1 MATRTITTKLA
12 LEGEAEYRAK
22 IKNINSELAVYKSE
36 LERVEAKY
44 KTSANSLEALSAK
57 QSALKGQLDAL
68 NKKHDEQAEML
79 EKARKAQQKFAE
91 EADSV
96 RAKLESLK
104 GSSADTAEEQEKLA
118 KQLADAEESMQKA
131 ANSANFYQKQLNNTE
146 RDQEKLGQEL
156 EQTGKYLAE
165 AESDFYKCAKSIDK
179 YGHEVKDAG
188 DASKELGESSR
199 EAINQL
205 AGVLAS
211 AGVAKAVEEIA
222 AALLEC
228 VKAFGEFESQMSA
241 VQAIS
246 GASGTQMAELAEKA
260 KYMGAT
266 TSFTATE
273 AGQALEYMA
282 MAGWKTNEMMDG
294 LEGIMHLAAAS
305 GEDLGATSDIV
316 TDALTAFGLAA
327 SDSARFADVLAA
339 ASSNA
344 NTNVGMMGETFKY
357 AAPVA
362 GSLGYSIEDTALAI
376 GLMANAGI
384 KGTQAGTALR
394 SVFSRLASDAGATKT
409 QLGALGVLTERLGVQ
424 FYNIDGSTRA
434 LNDVLVDSRAAWAG
448 LSAEEQI
455 FYGKTIAGTEAMSGW
470 LALMNAGE
478 ADFQKLSLAISNSSG
493 AAKEMS
499 EIKLDNL
506 SGQMTLLGSAADG
519 LKIAIG
525 EQLAPALSGLAEVGT
540 GALAWATDF
549 VSENPWLV
557 QAIAG
562 ALGALGLLATGLAA
576 YTALTTAAAAAQT
589 ALNGAI
595 GLCPLAAVTVAAGAL
610 VGVIG
615 SWVASLDDVD
625 EKTQGFTDSLKD
637 SKDAY
642 EDLNDSMADQRRN
655 NRAMASSLLELLK
668 VEEKSALQK
677 DQIEQKVA
685 KLNEAVPELNL
696 AYDRE
701 ADALIGVTEAELKS
715 MLAREEAQTQYEAQ
729 VSRLNELST
738 ERAEI
743 ESRLKD
749 ARLALNEAEAAG
761 TGNTRE
767 LQNTINDLT
776 AAQEENERQTAA
788 LEEAS
793 SAYGEA
799 QAQAA
804 AKSKDAQA
812 RVQELTDQMAQ
823 LDEAHQKSMEAAR
836 ANLERQMGLFED
848 LDKSANISINDMI
861 ESLKKQEEATNSY
874 AENIQ
879 KAMELGVDKGLI
891 QKLSDGSDESAR
903 ILAEIVASGEE
914 EISALNDEFRKVEQ
928 GKDDFTKVIDELEN
942 DYSNRMDDI
951 TRKMNESIAEL
962 NQAEEA
968 WTVGQNNI
976 QGLIN
981 GVTSKTGALMATY
994 VKAARDALNAYARE
1008 MDQHSPSKKF
1018 YKMGRFDIEGL
1029 ILGVESEES
1038 KLAATYA
1045 RIGRAGLNSLKQ
1057 NLPSHGIDY
1066 DTDVDYSSLMLA
1078 AETLE
1083 EFEQYAAQRTAK
1095 IIGEHIDLVEQG
1107 YSDNTQL
1114 LKQWM
1119 ESVGATAEDVEGIIQ
1134 NIEKTIQ
1141 GIDYDPDVDYSSLM
1155 LAAETLEEFEQYAA
1169 QRTAKIIGEHIDLV
1183 EQGYSDNTQLLKQWM
1198 ESVGAT
1204 AEDVEGI
1211 IQNIEKTIQGIDYDP
1226 DVDYSSLMLAAETL
1240 EEFEQY
1246 AAQRTA
1252 KIIGEHIDTVA
1263 QGYADNAK
1271 ILEQWRST
1279 VDQTMSGIEK
1289 SVNGVSYDPNIDYSA
1304 LMMEAK
1310 SVEEFLELANK
1321 RSAKIAG
1328 ENIDVV
1334 ARGYADNIQLLEQWS
1349 SAIKESRD
1357 DLVRT
1362 ADDMAAEFSEKMEE
1376 ITKSLNDA
1384 IQEMNVKEE
1393 AFQVGTDNIR
1403 GLIDG
1408 TLDMKNELVDTYAQ
1422 MGREALAAYKKE
1434 VDQRSPSH
1442 KFEQAGRFDIQ
1453 GLIRGAEEEKN
1464 NLDAA
1469 YAKLA
1474 QTALNSMERHL
1485 PSTLAEPPSTAAQD
1499 RQTAAIIAA
1508 VSNRGENAGGIPIHI
1523 DKLVV
1528 RDESDVKRIA
1538 QELYYMVQREGRS
1551 RGGGFL

>member
-36 LERVEAKY
+36 LEKVEAKY

-57 QSALKGQLDAL
+57 QSALKGQLEAL
-68 NKKHDEQAEML
+68 NKRHSEEAEML
-79 EKARKAQQKFAE
+79 EKARKAQQQFAD

-104 GSSADTAEEQEKLA
+104 NSSSDTTEEQEKLA

-179 YGHEVKDAG
+179 YGNEAKDAG
-188 DASKELGESSR
+188 DASRKLGESSMD
-199 EAINQL
+199 AINQL

-211 AGVAKAVEEIA
+211 AGVAKSVAEIA
-222 AALLEC
+222 SALLEC

-246 GASGTQMAELAEKA
+246 GASGAQMAELTEKA

-316 TDALTAFGLAA
+316 TDALTAFGLTA

-394 SVFSRLASDAGATKT
+394 SAFSRLASDAGATET
-409 QLGALGVLTERLGVQ
+409 QLGALGVLTEKLGVQ

-506 SGQMTLLGSAADG
+506 SGQMTLLDSAADG

-525 EQLAPALSGLAEVGT
+525 EQLAPALSDLAEAGTDALTWATEFTNENKLVGPAIVGT
-540 GALAWATDF
+540 
-549 VSENPWLV
+549 
-557 QAIAG
+557 
-562 ALGALGLLATGLAA
+562 
-576 YTALTTAAAAAQT
+576 TTA
-589 ALNGAI
+589 
-595 GLCPLAAVTVAAGAL
+595 VGAL
-610 VGVIG
+610 VAGVTLYTYKAELAAAKTALLSAVMNANPAVFLVSAMAGLAVAIG
-615 SWVASLDDVD
+615 AYVAAADDAD
-625 EKTQGFTDSLKD
+625 EKTRDFTDSLKD

-642 EDLNDSMADQRRN
+642 EDLNDSMADQSRN
-655 NRAMASSLLELLK
+655 NRAMASSLLDLLR

-685 KLNEAVPELNL
+685 KLNEAVPGLNL

-701 ADALIGVTEAELKS
+701 KDALIGVTEAELES
-715 MLAREEAQTQYEAQ
+715 MLAREEAQAQYEAQ

-749 ARLALNEAEAAG
+749 ARLALNEAEVAG

-767 LQNTINDLT
+767 LQNTINELT

-804 AKSKDAQA
+804 AKSQEAQT
-812 RVQELTDQMAQ
+812 RIQQLTDQMAD
-823 LDEAHQKSMEAAR
+823 LEASYQKSMEAAKSS
-836 ANLERQMGLFED
+836 LESQMGLFAD
-848 LDKSANISINDMI
+848 LDASVDVSINDMI
-861 ESLKKQEEATNSY
+861 ESLKRQAEYMDSY
-874 AENIQ
+874 ASNIQ

-891 QKLSDGSDESAR
+891 QKLSDGSEESAR
-903 ILAEIVASGEE
+903 ILAEIVDSGEE
-914 EISALNDEFRKVEQ
+914 EIANLNAEFRKVEQ
-928 GKDDFTKVIDELEN
+928 GKNDFSGIVADLETDFSSRMEDIKRELN
-942 DYSNRMDDI
+942 D
-951 TRKMNESIAEL
+951 TIAEL
-962 NQAEEA
+962 DQSEEA
-968 WTVGQNNI
+968 RSAGANNI
-976 QGLIN
+976 QGLID
-981 GVTSKTGALMATY
+981 GTFSKTGALLA
-994 VKAARDALNAYARE
+994 AYA
-1008 MDQHSPSKKF
+1008 
-1018 YKMGRFDIEGL
+1018 KMGRD
-1029 ILGVESEES
+1029 
-1038 KLAATYA
+1038 
-1045 RIGRAGLNSLKQ
+1045 
-1057 NLPSHGIDY
+1057 
-1066 DTDVDYSSLMLA
+1066 
-1078 AETLE
+1078 
-1083 EFEQYAAQRTAK
+1083 
-1095 IIGEHIDLVEQG
+1095 
-1107 YSDNTQL
+1107 
-1114 LKQWM
+1114 
-1119 ESVGATAEDVEGIIQ
+1119 
-1134 NIEKTIQ
+1134 
-1141 GIDYDPDVDYSSLM
+1141 
-1155 LAAETLEEFEQYAA
+1155 
-1169 QRTAKIIGEHIDLV
+1169 
-1183 EQGYSDNTQLLKQWM
+1183 
-1198 ESVGAT
+1198 
-1204 AEDVEGI
+1204 
-1211 IQNIEKTIQGIDYDP
+1211 
-1226 DVDYSSLMLAAETL
+1226 
-1240 EEFEQY
+1240 
-1246 AAQRTA
+1246 
-1252 KIIGEHIDTVA
+1252 
-1263 QGYADNAK
+1263 
-1271 ILEQWRST
+1271 
-1279 VDQTMSGIEK
+1279 
-1289 SVNGVSYDPNIDYSA
+1289 
-1304 LMMEAK
+1304 
-1310 SVEEFLELANK
+1310 
-1321 RSAKIAG
+1321 
-1328 ENIDVV
+1328 
-1334 ARGYADNIQLLEQWS
+1334 
-1349 SAIKESRD
+1349 
-1357 DLVRT
+1357 
-1362 ADDMAAEFSEKMEE
+1362 
-1376 ITKSLNDA
+1376 
-1384 IQEMNVKEE
+1384 
-1393 AFQVGTDNIR
+1393 
-1403 GLIDG
+1403 
-1408 TLDMKNELVDTYAQ
+1408 
-1422 MGREALAAYKKE
+1422 ALAAYKKE

-1442 KFEQAGRFDIQ
+1442 KFEQAGRFDVQ
-1453 GLIRGAEEEKN
+1453 GLIRGAEEEGD

-1474 QTALNSMERHL
+1474 QTALQSMERGL
-1485 PSTLAEPPSTAAQD
+1485 PSTLVEPPSTAAQD

-1508 VSNRGENAGGIPIHI
+1508 VSNHGEKVGGIPIHI

-1538 QELYYMVQREGRS
+1538 QELYYMVQRENRS
-1551 RGGGFL
+1551 RGGGVL

>member
-36 LERVEAKY
+36 LEKVEAKY

-57 QSALKGQLDAL
+57 QSALKGQLEAL
-68 NKKHDEQAEML
+68 NKRHSEEAEML
-79 EKARKAQQKFAE
+79 EKARKAQQQFAD

-104 GSSADTAEEQEKLA
+104 NSSSDTTEEQEKLA

-179 YGHEVKDAG
+179 YGNEAKDAG
-188 DASKELGESSR
+188 DASRELGESSMD
-199 EAINQL
+199 AINQL

-211 AGVAKAVEEIA
+211 AGVAKSVAEIA
-222 AALLEC
+222 SALLEC

-246 GASGTQMAELAEKA
+246 GASGAQMAELTEKA

-362 GSLGYSIEDTALAI
+362 GSLGYSVEDTALAI

-394 SVFSRLASDAGATKT
+394 SAFSRLASDAGATET
-409 QLGALGVLTERLGVQ
+409 QLGALGVLTEKLGVQ

-506 SGQMTLLGSAADG
+506 SGQMTLLDSAADG

-525 EQLAPALSGLAEVGT
+525 EQLAPALSDLAEAGTDALTWATEFTNENKLVGPAIVGT
-540 GALAWATDF
+540 
-549 VSENPWLV
+549 
-557 QAIAG
+557 
-562 ALGALGLLATGLAA
+562 
-576 YTALTTAAAAAQT
+576 TTA
-589 ALNGAI
+589 
-595 GLCPLAAVTVAAGAL
+595 VGAL
-610 VGVIG
+610 VAGVTLYTYKAELAAAKTALLSAVMNANPAVFLVSAMAGLAVAIG
-615 SWVASLDDVD
+615 AYVAAADDAD
-625 EKTQGFTDSLKD
+625 EKTRDFTDSLKD

-642 EDLNDSMADQRRN
+642 EDLNDSMADQSRN
-655 NRAMASSLLELLK
+655 NRAMASSLLDLLR

-685 KLNEAVPELNL
+685 KLNEAVPGLNL

-701 ADALIGVTEAELKS
+701 KDALIGVTEAELES
-715 MLAREEAQTQYEAQ
+715 MLAREEAQAQYEAQ

-749 ARLALNEAEAAG
+749 ARLALNEAEVAG

-767 LQNTINDLT
+767 LQNTINELT

-804 AKSKDAQA
+804 AKSQEAQT
-812 RVQELTDQMAQ
+812 RIQQLTDQMAD
-823 LDEAHQKSMEAAR
+823 LEASYQKSMEAAKSS
-836 ANLERQMGLFED
+836 LESQMGLFAD
-848 LDKSANISINDMI
+848 LDASVDVSINDMI
-861 ESLKKQEEATNSY
+861 ESLKRQAEYMDSY
-874 AENIQ
+874 ASNIQ

-891 QKLSDGSDESAR
+891 QKLSDGSEESAR
-903 ILAEIVASGEE
+903 ILAEIVDSGEE
-914 EISALNDEFRKVEQ
+914 EIANLNAEFRKVEQ
-928 GKDDFTKVIDELEN
+928 GKNDFSGIVADLETDFSSRMEDIKRELN
-942 DYSNRMDDI
+942 D
-951 TRKMNESIAEL
+951 TIAEL
-962 NQAEEA
+962 DQSEEA
-968 WTVGQNNI
+968 RSAGANNI
-976 QGLIN
+976 QGLID
-981 GVTSKTGALMATY
+981 GTFSKTGALLA
-994 VKAARDALNAYARE
+994 AYA
-1008 MDQHSPSKKF
+1008 
-1018 YKMGRFDIEGL
+1018 KMGRD
-1029 ILGVESEES
+1029 
-1038 KLAATYA
+1038 
-1045 RIGRAGLNSLKQ
+1045 
-1057 NLPSHGIDY
+1057 
-1066 DTDVDYSSLMLA
+1066 
-1078 AETLE
+1078 
-1083 EFEQYAAQRTAK
+1083 
-1095 IIGEHIDLVEQG
+1095 
-1107 YSDNTQL
+1107 
-1114 LKQWM
+1114 
-1119 ESVGATAEDVEGIIQ
+1119 
-1134 NIEKTIQ
+1134 
-1141 GIDYDPDVDYSSLM
+1141 
-1155 LAAETLEEFEQYAA
+1155 
-1169 QRTAKIIGEHIDLV
+1169 
-1183 EQGYSDNTQLLKQWM
+1183 
-1198 ESVGAT
+1198 
-1204 AEDVEGI
+1204 
-1211 IQNIEKTIQGIDYDP
+1211 
-1226 DVDYSSLMLAAETL
+1226 
-1240 EEFEQY
+1240 
-1246 AAQRTA
+1246 
-1252 KIIGEHIDTVA
+1252 
-1263 QGYADNAK
+1263 
-1271 ILEQWRST
+1271 
-1279 VDQTMSGIEK
+1279 
-1289 SVNGVSYDPNIDYSA
+1289 
-1304 LMMEAK
+1304 
-1310 SVEEFLELANK
+1310 
-1321 RSAKIAG
+1321 
-1328 ENIDVV
+1328 
-1334 ARGYADNIQLLEQWS
+1334 
-1349 SAIKESRD
+1349 
-1357 DLVRT
+1357 
-1362 ADDMAAEFSEKMEE
+1362 
-1376 ITKSLNDA
+1376 
-1384 IQEMNVKEE
+1384 
-1393 AFQVGTDNIR
+1393 
-1403 GLIDG
+1403 
-1408 TLDMKNELVDTYAQ
+1408 
-1422 MGREALAAYKKE
+1422 ALAAYKKE

-1442 KFEQAGRFDIQ
+1442 KFEQAGRFDVQ
-1453 GLIRGAEEEKN
+1453 GLIRGAEEEGD

-1474 QTALNSMERHL
+1474 QTALQSMERGL
-1485 PSTLAEPPSTAAQD
+1485 PSTLVEPPSTAAQD

-1508 VSNRGENAGGIPIHI
+1508 VSNHGEKVGGIPIHI

-1538 QELYYMVQREGRS
+1538 QELYYMVQRENRS
-1551 RGGGFL
+1551 RGGGVL

>member
-36 LERVEAKY
+36 LEKVEAKY

-57 QSALKGQLDAL
+57 QSALKGQLEAL
-68 NKKHDEQAEML
+68 NKRHSQEVEML
-79 EKARKAQQKFAE
+79 EKARKAQQQFAD

-104 GSSADTAEEQEKLA
+104 NSSSDTTEEQEKLA
-118 KQLADAEESMQKA
+118 KQLADAEASMQKA

-179 YGHEVKDAG
+179 YGNEAKDAG
-188 DASKELGESSR
+188 DASKKLGESSR
-199 EAINQL
+199 EAIDQL

-211 AGVAKAVEEIA
+211 AGVAKSVEEIA
-222 AALLEC
+222 SALLEC

-246 GASGTQMAELAEKA
+246 GASGAQMAELTEKA

-266 TSFTATE
+266 TSFTAPE

-362 GSLGYSIEDTALAI
+362 GSLGYSVEDTALAI

-394 SVFSRLASDAGATKT
+394 SVFSRLASDAGATET
-409 QLGALGVLTERLGVQ
+409 QLGALGVLTEKLGVQ

-506 SGQMTLLGSAADG
+506 SGQMTLLDSAADG

-525 EQLAPALSGLAEVGT
+525 EQLAPALSDLAAAGT
-540 GALAWATDF
+540 DALTWATEF
-549 VSENPWLV
+549 TNENEWVGP
-557 QAIAG
+557 AIVG
-562 ALGALGLLATGLAA
+562 
-576 YTALTTAAAAAQT
+576 
-589 ALNGAI
+589 
-595 GLCPLAAVTVAAGAL
+595 VTVAVGTLTA
-610 VGVIG
+610 GVILYTHETELAAAKTALLNAAMNANPAVFL
-615 SWVASLDDVD
+615 VAAMAGLAVAIGTYVAAADDAD
-625 EKTQGFTDSLKD
+625 EKTQDFTDSLKD

-655 NRAMASSLLELLK
+655 NRAMASSLLDLLR

-685 KLNEAVPELNL
+685 QLNEAVPGLNL

-701 ADALIGVTEAELKS
+701 KDALIGVTEAELES
-715 MLAREEAQTQYEAQ
+715 MLAREEAQAQYEAQ

-749 ARLALNEAEAAG
+749 ARLALNEAEVAG

-767 LQNTINDLT
+767 LQNTINELT

-804 AKSKDAQA
+804 AKSQEAQT
-812 RVQELTDQMAQ
+812 RIQQLTDQMAD
-823 LDEAHQKSMEAAR
+823 LEASYQKSMEAAKSS
-836 ANLERQMGLFED
+836 LESQMGLFAD
-848 LDKSANISINDMI
+848 LDASVDVSINDMI
-861 ESLKKQEEATNSY
+861 ESLKRQAEYMDSY
-874 AENIQ
+874 ASNIQ

-891 QKLSDGSDESAR
+891 QKLSDGSEESAR
-903 ILAEIVASGEE
+903 ILAEIVDSGEE
-914 EISALNDEFRKVEQ
+914 EIANLNAEFRKVEQ
-928 GKDDFTKVIDELEN
+928 GKNDFSGIVADLETDFSSRMEDIKRELN
-942 DYSNRMDDI
+942 D
-951 TRKMNESIAEL
+951 TIAEL
-962 NQAEEA
+962 DQSEEA
-968 WTVGQNNI
+968 RSAGANNI

-981 GVTSKTGALMATY
+981 GTFSKTRALVA
-994 VKAARDALNAYARE
+994 AYA
-1008 MDQHSPSKKF
+1008 
-1018 YKMGRFDIEGL
+1018 KMGRD
-1029 ILGVESEES
+1029 
-1038 KLAATYA
+1038 
-1045 RIGRAGLNSLKQ
+1045 
-1057 NLPSHGIDY
+1057 
-1066 DTDVDYSSLMLA
+1066 
-1078 AETLE
+1078 
-1083 EFEQYAAQRTAK
+1083 
-1095 IIGEHIDLVEQG
+1095 
-1107 YSDNTQL
+1107 
-1114 LKQWM
+1114 
-1119 ESVGATAEDVEGIIQ
+1119 
-1134 NIEKTIQ
+1134 
-1141 GIDYDPDVDYSSLM
+1141 
-1155 LAAETLEEFEQYAA
+1155 
-1169 QRTAKIIGEHIDLV
+1169 
-1183 EQGYSDNTQLLKQWM
+1183 
-1198 ESVGAT
+1198 
-1204 AEDVEGI
+1204 
-1211 IQNIEKTIQGIDYDP
+1211 
-1226 DVDYSSLMLAAETL
+1226 
-1240 EEFEQY
+1240 
-1246 AAQRTA
+1246 
-1252 KIIGEHIDTVA
+1252 
-1263 QGYADNAK
+1263 
-1271 ILEQWRST
+1271 
-1279 VDQTMSGIEK
+1279 
-1289 SVNGVSYDPNIDYSA
+1289 
-1304 LMMEAK
+1304 
-1310 SVEEFLELANK
+1310 
-1321 RSAKIAG
+1321 
-1328 ENIDVV
+1328 
-1334 ARGYADNIQLLEQWS
+1334 
-1349 SAIKESRD
+1349 
-1357 DLVRT
+1357 
-1362 ADDMAAEFSEKMEE
+1362 
-1376 ITKSLNDA
+1376 
-1384 IQEMNVKEE
+1384 
-1393 AFQVGTDNIR
+1393 
-1403 GLIDG
+1403 
-1408 TLDMKNELVDTYAQ
+1408 
-1422 MGREALAAYKKE
+1422 ALAAYKKE

-1442 KFEQAGRFDIQ
+1442 KFEQAGRFDVQ
-1453 GLIRGAEEEKN
+1453 GLIRGAEEEGD

-1474 QTALNSMERHL
+1474 QTALQSMERGL
-1485 PSTLAEPPSTAAQD
+1485 PSTLVEPPSAAAQD

-1508 VSNRGENAGGIPIHI
+1508 VSNRGEEVGGIHIQI

-1538 QELYYMVQREGRS
+1538 QELYYMARRENRS
-1551 RGGGFL
+1551 RGGGSL

>member
-12 LEGEAEYRAK
+12 LDGEAEYRAK

-79 EKARKAQQKFAE
+79 EKARKAQQKFAD

-104 GSSADTAEEQEKLA
+104 GSSADTTEEQEKLA

-179 YGHEVKDAG
+179 YGNEAKDAG

-199 EAINQL
+199 GAINQL

-222 AALLEC
+222 SALLEC

-246 GASGTQMAELAEKA
+246 GASGAQMAELAEKA

-362 GSLGYSIEDTALAI
+362 GSLGYSIEDMALAI

-478 ADFQKLSLAISNSSG
+478 ADFQKLAHAIDTCNGS
-493 AAKEMS
+493 AQRMAET
-499 EIKLDNL
+499 KLDNYA
-506 SGQMTLLGSAADG
+506 GQVKLLESAIDG
-519 LKIAIG
+519 LKLEIG
-525 EQLAPALSGLAEVGT
+525 SQLAPVLTDLAGGATTVAGGLTRLLEVCPAIVPILAGLVTAAKALTVAFAGFAIIKTITPMVT
-540 GALAWATDF
+540 TFNAALAA
-549 VSENPWLV
+549 NPMGMV
-557 QAIAG
+557 AVAVIG
-562 ALGALGLLATGLAA
+562 VVTALGTLAA
-576 YTALTTAAAAAQT
+576 RLKDTDQQT
-589 ALNGAI
+589 
-595 GLCPLAAVTVAAGAL
+595 
-610 VGVIG
+610 
-615 SWVASLDDVD
+615 
-625 EKTQGFTDSLKD
+625 KTFTDSLKD
-637 SKDAY
+637 SKTAY
-642 EDLNDSMADQRRN
+642 DDLTASMADQKMS

-685 KLNEAVPELNL
+685 KLNEAVPGLNL

-701 ADALIGVTEAELKS
+701 KDALIGVTEAELKS

-767 LQNTINDLT
+767 LQNTINELT

-804 AKSKDAQA
+804 AKSQEMQT
-812 RVQELTDQMAQ
+812 RVQELTDQMAE

-848 LDKSANISINDMI
+848 LDKSADISINDMI

-1119 ESVGATAEDVEGIIQ
+1119 
-1134 NIEKTIQ
+1134 K
-1141 GIDYDPDVDYSSLM
+1141 
-1155 LAAETLEEFEQYAA
+1155 
-1169 QRTAKIIGEHIDLV
+1169 
-1183 EQGYSDNTQLLKQWM
+1183 
-1198 ESVGAT
+1198 SVGAT

-1422 MGREALAAYKKE
+1422 MGREALAAYKRE

-1474 QTALNSMERHL
+1474 QTALRNMERHL
-1485 PSTLAEPPSTAAQD
+1485 PSTLVEPPAAAAQD

-1508 VSNRGENAGGIPIHI
+1508 VSNRCENAGGITIHI
-1523 DKLVV
+1523 DKLEA

-1538 QELYYMVQREGRS
+1538 QELYYMVQRENRS

>member
-12 LEGEAEYRAK
+12 LDGEAEYKAK
-22 IKNINSELAVYKSE
+22 IKNINSELAVYRSE
-36 LERVEAKY
+36 LEKVDAKY
-44 KTSANSLEALSAK
+44 KTSANSLEALNAK
-57 QSALKGQLDAL
+57 KSALKGQLEAL
-68 NKKHDEQAEML
+68 NERHAKEAEML
-79 EKARKAQQKFAE
+79 EKARKAQQKFAD

-104 GSSADTAEEQEKLA
+104 GSSADTAEEQENLA

-146 RDQEKLGQEL
+146 RDQAKLGQEL
-156 EQTGKYLAE
+156 ERTEKYLNE
-165 AESDFYKCAKSIDK
+165 AADSADECARSIDQ
-179 YGHEVKDAG
+179 YGKEVKDAAQESEDFG
-188 DASKELGESSR
+188 GKSK

-211 AGVAKAVEEIA
+211 AGVAKAVEAIA
-222 AALLEC
+222 TALLEC
-228 VKAFGEFESQMSA
+228 VKAFGEFESQMST

-246 GASGTQMAELAEKA
+246 GASGTQMAALAEKA

-376 GLMANAGI
+376 GLMANSGI

-424 FYNIDGSTRA
+424 FYNLDGSTRA

-478 ADFQKLSLAISNSSG
+478 ADFQKLSLAINNSSG

-525 EQLAPALSGLAEVGT
+525 EQLAPALSDLAEVGT
-540 GALAWATDF
+540 DTLTWATEFTNENKLVGPAIVGVMTAIGALTAGVTLYTYKA
-549 VSENPWLV
+549 EL
-557 QAIAG
+557 AIAKT
-562 ALGALGLLATGLAA
+562 ALLNAVMNANPAVFLISAMAGLAVA
-576 YTALTTAAAAAQT
+576 IGTYVAAA
-589 ALNGAI
+589 
-595 GLCPLAAVTVAAGAL
+595 
-610 VGVIG
+610 
-615 SWVASLDDVD
+615 DDAD
-625 EKTQGFTDSLKD
+625 EKTQDFTDSLKD
-637 SKDAY
+637 SRDAY
-642 EDLNDSMADQRRN
+642 EDLSVSMADQRRN
-655 NRAMASSLLELLK
+655 NRAMASSLLDLLK

-685 KLNEAVPELNL
+685 KLNEAVPGLNL

-715 MLAREEAQTQYEAQ
+715 MLAREEAQAQYEAQ
-729 VSRLNELST
+729 VSRLNELDT

-743 ESRLKD
+743 ASRLKE

-767 LQNTINDLT
+767 LQNTIKELT

-804 AKSKDAQA
+804 AKSQEMQT
-812 RVQELTDQMAQ
+812 RVQELTDQMAA

-848 LDKSANISINDMI
+848 LDASVDVSINDMI

-874 AENIQ
+874 ADNIR

-891 QKLSDGSDESAR
+891 QKLSDGSEESAR
-903 ILAEIVASGEE
+903 ILAEIVSSGNE
-914 EISALNDEFRKVEQ
+914 EIDNLNDAFGRVEE
-928 GKDDFTKVIDELEN
+928 GRTAFSHVIDELEN
-942 DYSNRMDDI
+942 DYSNKMDEI
-951 TRKMNESIAEL
+951 TRKMNESIEEL
-962 NQAEEA
+962 NQSEKA
-968 WTVGQNNI
+968 WTVGENNI

-981 GVTSKTGALMATY
+981 GTFSKTGALI
-994 VKAARDALNAYARE
+994 AAYSKMGKDAINAYKKE
-1008 MDQHSPSKKF
+1008 VDSHSPSKKF
-1018 YKMGRFDIEGL
+1018 
-1029 ILGVESEES
+1029 
-1038 KLAATYA
+1038 
-1045 RIGRAGLNSLKQ
+1045 
-1057 NLPSHGIDY
+1057 
-1066 DTDVDYSSLMLA
+1066 
-1078 AETLE
+1078 
-1083 EFEQYAAQRTAK
+1083 EQQ
-1095 IIGEHIDLVEQG
+1095 
-1107 YSDNTQL
+1107 
-1114 LKQWM
+1114 
-1119 ESVGATAEDVEGIIQ
+1119 
-1134 NIEKTIQ
+1134 
-1141 GIDYDPDVDYSSLM
+1141 
-1155 LAAETLEEFEQYAA
+1155 
-1169 QRTAKIIGEHIDLV
+1169 
-1183 EQGYSDNTQLLKQWM
+1183 
-1198 ESVGAT
+1198 
-1204 AEDVEGI
+1204 
-1211 IQNIEKTIQGIDYDP
+1211 
-1226 DVDYSSLMLAAETL
+1226 
-1240 EEFEQY
+1240 
-1246 AAQRTA
+1246 
-1252 KIIGEHIDTVA
+1252 
-1263 QGYADNAK
+1263 
-1271 ILEQWRST
+1271 
-1279 VDQTMSGIEK
+1279 
-1289 SVNGVSYDPNIDYSA
+1289 
-1304 LMMEAK
+1304 
-1310 SVEEFLELANK
+1310 
-1321 RSAKIAG
+1321 
-1328 ENIDVV
+1328 
-1334 ARGYADNIQLLEQWS
+1334 
-1349 SAIKESRD
+1349 
-1357 DLVRT
+1357 
-1362 ADDMAAEFSEKMEE
+1362 
-1376 ITKSLNDA
+1376 
-1384 IQEMNVKEE
+1384 
-1393 AFQVGTDNIR
+1393 
-1403 GLIDG
+1403 
-1408 TLDMKNELVDTYAQ
+1408 
-1422 MGREALAAYKKE
+1422 
-1434 VDQRSPSH
+1434 
-1442 KFEQAGRFDIQ
+1442 GRFDIQ
-1453 GLIRGAEEEKN
+1453 GLIRGVEEEKN

-1469 YAKLA
+1469 YKELA
-1474 QTALNSMERHL
+1474 QTALQSMERGL
-1485 PSTLAEPPSTAAQD
+1485 PSTLVEPPSTAAQD

-1508 VSNRGENAGGIPIHI
+1508 VSSRGEDMGGITIHI
-1523 DKLVV
+1523 DKLEA
-1528 RDESDVKRIA
+1528 RDESTVKRIA
-1538 QELYYMVQREGRS
+1538 QELYYMVQRENRS

>member
-36 LERVEAKY
+36 LEKVEAKY

-57 QSALKGQLDAL
+57 QSALKGQLEAL
-68 NKKHDEQAEML
+68 NKRHPQEVEML
-79 EKARKAQQKFAE
+79 EKARKAQQQFAD

-104 GSSADTAEEQEKLA
+104 NSSSDTTEEQEKLV
-118 KQLADAEESMQKA
+118 KQLADAEASMQKA

-179 YGHEVKDAG
+179 YGNEAKDAG
-188 DASKELGESSR
+188 DASRKLGESSMD
-199 EAINQL
+199 AINQL

-211 AGVAKAVEEIA
+211 AGVAKSVAEIA
-222 AALLEC
+222 SALLEC

-246 GASGTQMAELAEKA
+246 GASGAQMAELTEKA

-316 TDALTAFGLAA
+316 TDALTAFGLTA

-394 SVFSRLASDAGATKT
+394 SAFSRLASDAGATET
-409 QLGALGVLTERLGVQ
+409 QLGALGVLTEKLGVQ

-506 SGQMTLLGSAADG
+506 SGQMTLLDSAADG

-525 EQLAPALSGLAEVGT
+525 EQLAPALSDLAEAGTDALTWATEFTNENKLVGPAIVGT
-540 GALAWATDF
+540 
-549 VSENPWLV
+549 
-557 QAIAG
+557 
-562 ALGALGLLATGLAA
+562 
-576 YTALTTAAAAAQT
+576 TTA
-589 ALNGAI
+589 
-595 GLCPLAAVTVAAGAL
+595 VGAL
-610 VGVIG
+610 VAGVTLYTYKAELAAAKTALLSAVMNANPAVFLVSAMAGLAVAIG
-615 SWVASLDDVD
+615 AYVAAADDAD
-625 EKTQGFTDSLKD
+625 EKTRDFTDSLKD

-642 EDLNDSMADQRRN
+642 EDLNDSMADQSRN
-655 NRAMASSLLELLK
+655 NRAMASSLLDLLR

-685 KLNEAVPELNL
+685 KLNEAVPGLNL

-701 ADALIGVTEAELKS
+701 KDALIGVTEAELES
-715 MLAREEAQTQYEAQ
+715 MLAREEAQAQYEAQ

-749 ARLALNEAEAAG
+749 ARLALNEAEVAG

-767 LQNTINDLT
+767 LQNTINELT

-804 AKSKDAQA
+804 AKSQEAQT
-812 RVQELTDQMAQ
+812 RIQQLTDQMAD
-823 LDEAHQKSMEAAR
+823 LEASYQKSMEAAKSS
-836 ANLERQMGLFED
+836 LESQMGLFAD
-848 LDKSANISINDMI
+848 LDASVDVSINDMI
-861 ESLKKQEEATNSY
+861 ESLKRQAEYMDSY
-874 AENIQ
+874 ASNIQ

-891 QKLSDGSDESAR
+891 QKLSDGSEESAR
-903 ILAEIVASGEE
+903 ILAEIVDSGEE
-914 EISALNDEFRKVEQ
+914 EIANLNAEFRKVEQ
-928 GKDDFTKVIDELEN
+928 GKNDFSGIVADLETDFSSRMEDIKRELN
-942 DYSNRMDDI
+942 D
-951 TRKMNESIAEL
+951 TIAEL
-962 NQAEEA
+962 DQSEEA
-968 WTVGQNNI
+968 RSAGANNI
-976 QGLIN
+976 QGLID
-981 GVTSKTGALMATY
+981 GTFSKTGALLA
-994 VKAARDALNAYARE
+994 AYA
-1008 MDQHSPSKKF
+1008 
-1018 YKMGRFDIEGL
+1018 KMGRD
-1029 ILGVESEES
+1029 
-1038 KLAATYA
+1038 
-1045 RIGRAGLNSLKQ
+1045 
-1057 NLPSHGIDY
+1057 
-1066 DTDVDYSSLMLA
+1066 
-1078 AETLE
+1078 
-1083 EFEQYAAQRTAK
+1083 
-1095 IIGEHIDLVEQG
+1095 
-1107 YSDNTQL
+1107 
-1114 LKQWM
+1114 
-1119 ESVGATAEDVEGIIQ
+1119 
-1134 NIEKTIQ
+1134 
-1141 GIDYDPDVDYSSLM
+1141 
-1155 LAAETLEEFEQYAA
+1155 
-1169 QRTAKIIGEHIDLV
+1169 
-1183 EQGYSDNTQLLKQWM
+1183 
-1198 ESVGAT
+1198 
-1204 AEDVEGI
+1204 
-1211 IQNIEKTIQGIDYDP
+1211 
-1226 DVDYSSLMLAAETL
+1226 
-1240 EEFEQY
+1240 
-1246 AAQRTA
+1246 
-1252 KIIGEHIDTVA
+1252 
-1263 QGYADNAK
+1263 
-1271 ILEQWRST
+1271 
-1279 VDQTMSGIEK
+1279 
-1289 SVNGVSYDPNIDYSA
+1289 
-1304 LMMEAK
+1304 
-1310 SVEEFLELANK
+1310 
-1321 RSAKIAG
+1321 
-1328 ENIDVV
+1328 
-1334 ARGYADNIQLLEQWS
+1334 
-1349 SAIKESRD
+1349 
-1357 DLVRT
+1357 
-1362 ADDMAAEFSEKMEE
+1362 
-1376 ITKSLNDA
+1376 
-1384 IQEMNVKEE
+1384 
-1393 AFQVGTDNIR
+1393 
-1403 GLIDG
+1403 
-1408 TLDMKNELVDTYAQ
+1408 
-1422 MGREALAAYKKE
+1422 ALAAYKKE

-1442 KFEQAGRFDIQ
+1442 KFEQAGRFDVQ
-1453 GLIRGAEEEKN
+1453 GLIRGAEEEGD

-1474 QTALNSMERHL
+1474 QTALQSMERGL
-1485 PSTLAEPPSTAAQD
+1485 PSTLVEPPSTAAQD

-1508 VSNRGENAGGIPIHI
+1508 VSNHGEKVGGIPIHI

-1538 QELYYMVQREGRS
+1538 QELYYMVQRENRS
-1551 RGGGFL
+1551 RGGGVL